1 MEKFY
6 VNSVIDNTLNKKFK
20 YHILSI
26 EKASD
31 IDDSIIEYSFLYE
44 NVNGEKIKH
53 AFTYKALLS
62 DFRKNERKLL
72 TAIIKLRSII
82 KEHEKKVVLE
92 PVMV

>member
-6 VNSVIDNTLNKKFK
+6 VNSVINNTSNKNIK

-26 EKASD
+26 EKAPD

-44 NVNGEKIKH
+44 NANGEKIKH

-62 DFRKNERKLL
+62 DFRNNERKLL

-82 KEHEKKVVLE
+82 KEQEKKVVLE

>member
-6 VNSVIDNTLNKKFK
+6 VNSVINNTSNKNLK

-26 EKASD
+26 EKAPD

-44 NVNGEKIKH
+44 NANGEKIKH
-53 AFTYKALLS
+53 AFKYKALLS

-82 KEHEKKVVLE
+82 KEQEKKVVLD
-92 PVMV
+92 PVIV